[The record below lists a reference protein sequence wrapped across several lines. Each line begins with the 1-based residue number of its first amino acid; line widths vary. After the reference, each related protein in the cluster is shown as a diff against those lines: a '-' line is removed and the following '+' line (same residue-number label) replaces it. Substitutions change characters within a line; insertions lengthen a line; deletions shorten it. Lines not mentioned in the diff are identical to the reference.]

1 MLYLKCCNITKSVFN
16 GSLITGLSLSAGED
30 IFSYIYNLFE
40 SGDFLAEEDILAKEM
55 EELDKLAYTKKR
67 YLSPK
72 EIIAFV
78 LVNFGQKNLDQ
89 FVNAFKEFYMIQFL
103 KLNTTAYANI
113 QLFASIYDAVDDT
126 LSGLIIDRTRTRW
139 GRVRPFLILP
149 LPLVV
154 AGTVMMFSAP
164 SISPTGR
171 VVWTAVATVLFG
183 LGMSY
188 FNAWQ
193 LMTYNITPNDN
204 ERNNLITTSKF
215 FELFG
220 TWVPSLVPVLVQFL
234 PKISSK
240 ITMSSVYTGFAYA
253 MAALVSLFAI
263 FGFFNMRERVPL
275 QSREEMNE
283 TSVLE
288 SIKQIFTNR
297 PLFAII
303 FAGFFNNFKAVGG
316 SSEQWFWLNNT
327 GSIANQTV
335 CGLFTGIPNYLMVP
349 LAAKMIKKFGART
362 TAIIA
367 GVFGGV
373 AYTLLF
379 IIGYHPFGQ
388 TFSDNYILNLIWVI
402 FGLTICGLPNKLILV
417 VGPVLNAETFDY
429 MEWKHGLRNEALVT
443 TVQGYFQKLA
453 TSITSWMSGMVLTW
467 IHYVPLTDSLGN
479 AVPQSDP
486 SVLNGIWAVF
496 CLMPA
501 LARGLYGISFF
512 LYPIHGNL
520 RNQMIAELAD
530 IRAERLAEQ
539 EAAQKAQL
547 ESGSNEE

>member
-1 MLYLKCCNITKSVFN
+1 L
-16 GSLITGLSLSAGED
+16 
-30 IFSYIYNLFE
+30 E
-40 SGDFLAEEDILAKEM
+40 SGGFLAEEDLLAKEM

-72 EIIAFV
+72 EIVAFV

-89 FVNAFKEFYMIQFL
+89 FVNAFKEFFMIQFL

-113 QLFASIYDAVDDT
+113 QLAASIYDAVDDT

-139 GRVRPFLILP
+139 GRVRPFFIIP
-149 LPLVV
+149 LPLVI

-164 SISPTGR
+164 SINSGAR
-171 VVWTAVATVLFG
+171 VAWSAAATVLYG

-193 LMTYNITPNDN
+193 LMIYNITPNDN

-234 PKISSK
+234 PKLNSN
-240 ITMSSVYTGFAYA
+240 ITMSGVYTGFAYV
-253 MAALVSLFAI
+253 MAAMVSVFAI

-367 GVFGGV
+367 GLFGGV

-388 TFSDNYILNLIWVI
+388 TFSDHYILNLIWVI

-453 TSITSWMSGMVLTW
+453 TSVTSWMSGMVLTW

-479 AVPQSDP
+479 AVPQTDP
-486 SVLNGIWAVF
+486 KMLNGIWAVF

-501 LARGLYGISFF
+501 LARGLYGLSFF
-512 LYPIHGNL
+512 LYPIHGDL
-520 RNQMIAELAD
+520 KNQMIAELAD
-530 IRAERLAEQ
+530 IRADRLKAQ
-539 EAAQKAQL
+539 EEAQKAHLLQQ
-547 ESGSNEE
+547 ENND